1 MALFYFGNTM
11 FAEVFMLLFSYLVDI
26 DNEIDCYIN
35 INVELNFI
43 IVFLVV
49 QKNQLNIQSNE
60 MLLRGF
66 LIGDE
71 VV

>member
-1 MALFYFGNTM
+1 M

-35 INVELNFI
+35 INVELNFL

-60 MLLRGF
+60 MILRGF
-66 LIGDE
+66 PIDDE

>member
-1 MALFYFGNTM
+1 M

-35 INVELNFI
+35 INVELNFL

-60 MLLRGF
+60 MILRGF
-66 LIGDE
+66 PIGDE

>member
-1 MALFYFGNTM
+1 MALFYFGNNM

-60 MLLRGF
+60 MLLR
-66 LIGDE
+66 LCNRCH
-71 VV
+71 

>member
-49 QKNQLNIQSNE
+49 QKNQLNI
-60 MLLRGF
+60 
-66 LIGDE
+66 
-71 VV
+71 

>member
-1 MALFYFGNTM
+1 
-11 FAEVFMLLFSYLVDI
+11 MLYSHLVDI
-26 DNEIDCYIN
+26 DNEIDCHIN
-35 INVELNFI
+35 INVELNFLI
-43 IVFLVV
+43 FFLVV